1 MGWWEQQSSGWD
13 EPAGRRMW
21 GRGRAWMAHL
31 PVKEA
36 SMHTYP
42 HAPFQ
47 KGGKI
52 ARTFSKEHSALD
64 IVPRNDDDGQVF
76 AVEGGTVTGVEASM
90 SPGGDHANVVI
101 VQGADTLLTLYVHV
115 APSVLPNASV
125 NSGDKLGDVDRSGE
139 SSGNHV
145 HLQRLDAG
153 TGTVQDAI
161 DRQDAGLFLQ
171 IKSLQPWS

>member
-1 MGWWEQQSSGWD
+1 
-13 EPAGRRMW
+13 
-21 GRGRAWMAHL
+21 MAHF

-47 KGGKI
+47 NGGQI
-52 ARTFSKEHSALD
+52 AKPFSKEHSALD
-64 IVPRNDDDGQVF
+64 IGPRDDDDGQVF
-76 AVEGGTVTGVEASM
+76 AVEGGTVTDVEASM
-90 SPGGDHANVVI
+90 KPRGDHANVVI

-115 APSVLPNASV
+115 APSVLPNAWV
-125 NSGDKLGDVDRSGE
+125 DSGDKLGDVDLSGE
-139 SSGNHV
+139 SSDRHV

-153 TGTVQDAI
+153 AGTVQDAI

-171 IKSLQPWS
+171 IKSLKPWS